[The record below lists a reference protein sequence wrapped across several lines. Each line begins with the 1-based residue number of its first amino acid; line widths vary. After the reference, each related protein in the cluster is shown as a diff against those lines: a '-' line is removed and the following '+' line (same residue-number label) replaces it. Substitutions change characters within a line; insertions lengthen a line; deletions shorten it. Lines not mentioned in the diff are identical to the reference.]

1 MAHYLPLKLIHLLAY
16 NHCNASGQ
24 LTLGEMHRLK
34 CQSIFQT
41 YEPLEEYRKDC
52 PRILVVCFGIHSHP
66 IPLPTKTPPSIR
78 TEIFELLK
86 SLDLDLPDL
95 TPRRLLRHSVTQTFL
110 QRRLPYLSSPTFANL
125 HIFLTNREHLKAYI
139 IQVQEQTFPQGTGWE
154 GKPLHN
160 ICSMNSADKLY
171 RASTFKRDAG

>member
-1 MAHYLPLKLIHLLAY
+1 
-16 NHCNASGQ
+16 
-24 LTLGEMHRLK
+24 MHHLK
-34 CQSIFQT
+34 CQSIFWT
-41 YEPLEEYRKDC
+41 YEPLEEYHKDC
-52 PRILVVCFGIHSHP
+52 PWILVICFGIHSHP
-66 IPLPTKTPPSIR
+66 IPLSMKTPPSIHI
-78 TEIFELLK
+78 EIFKLLK

-95 TPRRLLRHSVTQTFL
+95 TPWHLLHHSVTQTFL
-110 QRRLPYLSSPTFANL
+110 RCWLPHLSSPTFASL
-125 HIFLTNREHLKAYI
+125 HISLANREHLKAYI